1 VSRHR
6 ESIDAV
12 SEVADRVGASAE
24 WGDNTSVELDAIE
37 PNRLRKLVKYAIN
50 IHMTDDAREELQRF
64 EADTASGSWSWPGA
78 NDLRA
83 FSASYWRCILSVTLN
98 QQFNCTRQA
107 NGDQP

>member
-1 VSRHR
+1 MSRHR

-37 PNRLRKLVKYAIN
+37 PNRLRKLVKDAIN

-64 EADTASGSWSWPGA
+64 EADNRERIMEMARGE
-78 NDLRA
+78 
-83 FSASYWRCILSVTLN
+83 
-98 QQFNCTRQA
+98 
-107 NGDQP
+107 